1 MWRLSFHGVAELGS
15 DALELPLWQHRAAVI
30 LGLNKNWRLLL
41 LWEAPGVLGSGLVGR
56 GRLEAP
62 WDVRAGAGV
71 PSRVREPGVDQA
83 RGGS

>member
-1 MWRLSFHGVAELGS
+1 MAELGS
-15 DALELPLWQHRAAVI
+15 DALELPLWQDWAAVT
-30 LGLNKNWRLLL
+30 LAHNKNWFLLL
-41 LWEAPGVLGSGLVGR
+41 LWEAPGVLGAGAEGR

-62 WDVRAGAGV
+62 GGVRAGAGV

>member
-1 MWRLSFHGVAELGS
+1 MLGS
-15 DALELPLWQHRAAVI
+15 LAA
-30 LGLNKNWRLLL
+30 R
-41 LWEAPGVLGSGLVGR
+41 R